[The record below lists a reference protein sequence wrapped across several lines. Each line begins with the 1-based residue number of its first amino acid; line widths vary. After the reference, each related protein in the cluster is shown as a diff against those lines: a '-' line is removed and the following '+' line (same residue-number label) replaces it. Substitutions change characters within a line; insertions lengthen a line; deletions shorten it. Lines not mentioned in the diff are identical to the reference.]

1 MQAHIP
7 NPTRHFGTFQG
18 VDRSQGKSRTRLIY
32 GLQLT
37 VALLLLESALWSSN
51 LMQRGVF
58 FWSAMAWI
66 LSTSLIS
73 GESRSQMGLSLK
85 GLKQTWWLLPC
96 SVALAGAAVI
106 AAWNSGR
113 LHPAFGPQT
122 TASHYFAYALWAVFQ
137 QFILQSYFFL
147 RLEPLLG
154 SSRRAVLAG
163 AVLFSV
169 VHIPNALL
177 ALATFVG
184 GLLLCEFFRR
194 YRNIYALGLA
204 HAIVGLCIAVTTP
217 STLNHGMRVGQGF
230 FDYQSSHPSFYSLS
244 TILPGVAG
252 QR

>member
-1 MQAHIP
+1 MQAQNP
-7 NPTRHFGTFQG
+7 NPTRHFETFEG

-32 GLQLT
+32 ALQLT
-37 VALLLLESALWSSN
+37 VALLLLEGALWSAN
-51 LMQRGVF
+51 LMQRGIF
-58 FWSAMAWI
+58 FWGAMAWI
-66 LSTSLIS
+66 LLTSVIS
-73 GESRSQMGLSLK
+73 GKSRSQMGLSLR
-85 GLKQTWWLLPC
+85 GLKETRGLLLC
-96 SVALAGAAVI
+96 SIAITGAAVI
-106 AAWNSGR
+106 AAWNAGR

-122 TASHYFAYALWAVFQ
+122 TASHYFAYVLWAVFQ

-154 SSRRAVLAG
+154 SSRWSVLAG

-177 ALATFVG
+177 ALATFIG
-184 GLLLCEFFRR
+184 GLMLCEFFRR
-194 YRNIYALGLA
+194 YRNIYTLGLA
-204 HAIVGLCIAVTTP
+204 HAVVGLCIAVTTP

-230 FDYQSSHPSFYSLS
+230 FEYQSSHSLW